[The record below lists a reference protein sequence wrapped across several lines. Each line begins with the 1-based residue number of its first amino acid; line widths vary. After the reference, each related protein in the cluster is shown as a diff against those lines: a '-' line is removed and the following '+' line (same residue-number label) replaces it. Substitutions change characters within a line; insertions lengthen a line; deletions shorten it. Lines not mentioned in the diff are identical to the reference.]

1 VPVSAAEGEGVVPH
15 ILWLFWEESNRAAT
29 VISSVEDE
37 RYSFVRL
44 CLINRIVLKEMF
56 YQSTEAEFC

>member
-15 ILWLFWEESNRAAT
+15 ILWLFWEESNGASP
-29 VISSVEDE
+29 VISSVEDK

-44 CLINRIVLKEMF
+44 CLINRIVLKEMVC
-56 YQSTEAEFC
+56 QSTEAEFC